1 MLHNTAASS
10 EGFHCKKN
18 WVGPK
23 CVLIIWREQIPYSTV
38 ILWRL
43 NTMSKTSE
51 IGVFLWVNA
60 WEHHLPAIWPNYL
73 LVVLHY
79 FPFVISNWPLYDNF
93 CTIRTEQQH
102 YYRTVREYGF
112 DSTSCS
118 NHMQLFYTLTTTRA
132 RQRLSGSTLLF
143 GFGFF
148 KSPFPAGIMW
158 IFVSWI
164 PAEVRGWSWLLIG
177 SLWCMTY
184 WRMFCVCDCYDCQ
197 TLHFREK
204 CIKTSLVSHE
214 CTYSWLFLRA

>member
-1 MLHNTAASS
+1 MR
-10 EGFHCKKN
+10 F
-18 WVGPK
+18 
-23 CVLIIWREQIPYSTV
+23 
-38 ILWRL
+38 
-43 NTMSKTSE
+43 
-51 IGVFLWVNA
+51 
-60 WEHHLPAIWPNYL
+60 NYL
-73 LVVLHY
+73 KRTDSIFNSNTLEFEYDEQNIWNWCFFVSKCMRTPSTSYLTKLSTGTVVLHY
-79 FPFVISNWPLYDNF
+79 FPFVISSWPFYDNF
-93 CTIRTEQQH
+93 CTIRTEQKH

-177 SLWCMTY
+177 SFWFMTY

-204 CIKTSLVSHE
+204 CIKTSLFSHE
-214 CTYSWLFLRA
+214 GTYSWLYLRA